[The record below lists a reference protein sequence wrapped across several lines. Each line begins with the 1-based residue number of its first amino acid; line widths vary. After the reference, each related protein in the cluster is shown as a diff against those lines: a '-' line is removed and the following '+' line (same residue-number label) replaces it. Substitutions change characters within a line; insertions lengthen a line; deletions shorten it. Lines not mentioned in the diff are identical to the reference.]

1 LEKLVNEGGF
11 PMVNVGNNGE
21 ISNFQRHGNDWIMDD
36 LRAKGGGLCTVFAGM
51 ARRDSGECFRCSGE
65 TWIHPSSHQRESAR
79 AKNFFR
85 SRAWRKTVSVL
96 DAVTPVIR
104 VAAVVFESK
113 NPQMVRMDPKVDG
126 VGEFGHDGLPDVL
139 LKDSERLWI
148 CQNRLD
154 GTVAGVKEPSPQS
167 GDPLFV
173 KPGRFDEF
181 SLGVGV

>member
-1 LEKLVNEGGF
+1 
-11 PMVNVGNNGE
+11 
-21 ISNFQRHGNDWIMDD
+21 
-36 LRAKGGGLCTVFAGM
+36 
-51 ARRDSGECFRCSGE
+51 
-65 TWIHPSSHQRESAR
+65 
-79 AKNFFR
+79 
-85 SRAWRKTVSVL
+85 
-96 DAVTPVIR
+96 
-104 VAAVVFESK
+104 
-113 NPQMVRMDPKVDG
+113 MDPKVDG

-154 GTVAGVKEPSPQS
+154 GTVARVKEPSPQS